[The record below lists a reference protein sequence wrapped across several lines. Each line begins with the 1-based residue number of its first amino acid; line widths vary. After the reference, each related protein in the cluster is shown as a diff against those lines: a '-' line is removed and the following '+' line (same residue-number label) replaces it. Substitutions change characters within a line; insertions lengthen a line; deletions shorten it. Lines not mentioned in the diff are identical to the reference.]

1 MFANNYGLFQS
12 RSSNDVKD
20 FVENLI
26 SDHPDFQ
33 PLFEQGIDVINDE
46 QINQLTRKFDE
57 LYPHENL
64 TNVIE
69 KYKSLVAIVPKPCNV
84 NVYDPQSKKFYN
96 PNITTSI
103 KKTKCDFNLAE
114 FLMNE
119 QEEHRCI
126 NLNFDTNDDEY
137 YNLQDLPFDEKK
149 KNNAAAENSLN
160 QIAKFA
166 LILNNTKELPFQL
179 LAVRGEEQLK

>member
-1 MFANNYGLFQS
+1 MFENTCRLFQS
-12 RSSNDVKD
+12 QSSDDIKS

-26 SDHPDFQ
+26 NEYPDFQ
-33 PLFEQGIDVINDE
+33 PLFEQGIHVIDHS
-46 QINQLTRKFDE
+46 QIIALKTKFNE
-57 LYPHENL
+57 IYPNHNL
-64 TNVIE
+64 DNVIE
-69 KYKSLVAIVPKPCNV
+69 DYKSLSTIVPKPCNV
-84 NVYDPQSKKFYN
+84 NIYDPQSKKFYN

-126 NLNFDTNDDEY
+126 NLNFDTNADEY

-149 KNNAAAENSLN
+149 KSNAAAENSLN

-166 LILNNTKELPFQL
+166 LILNNAKDLPFQI
-179 LAVRGEEQLK
+179 LAVRGEENIK